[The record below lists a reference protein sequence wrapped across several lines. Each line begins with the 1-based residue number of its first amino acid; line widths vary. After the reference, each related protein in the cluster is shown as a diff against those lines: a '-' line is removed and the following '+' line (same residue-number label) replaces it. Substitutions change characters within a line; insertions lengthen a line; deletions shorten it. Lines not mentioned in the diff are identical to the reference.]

1 MLRKN
6 RKIELIRK
14 VPLFA
19 GCSKKELERI
29 SMIADEID
37 FRSGKT
43 LIKEGAPGREFF
55 VLADGTAEISRKGK
69 RIDTAGPGEFFGEMA
84 LLTDQPRNATV
95 TTTSDGRRARHHS
108 GELPQPRREQPADR
122 AQGDAGGRRPP
133 AAGRDLA
140 AQNSSRL
147 RRSWRSIASRISRSS
162 SSSYGIPDAS
172 KSFA

>member
-1 MLRKN
+1 VFRRQSVYARATVLRKN
-6 RKIELIRK
+6 RKVELIRK
-14 VPLFA
+14 VPLFS

-43 LIKEGAPGREFF
+43 LIKEGTAGREFF

-95 TTTSDGRRARHHS
+95 TTTSDVDALVITAASFRTLVESNPLIALKVMRAV
-108 GELPQPRREQPADR
+108 ADR
-122 AQGDAGGRRPP
+122 LPP
-133 AAGRDLA
+133 SA
-140 AQNSSRL
+140 
-147 RRSWRSIASRISRSS
+147 I
-162 SSSYGIPDAS
+162 
-172 KSFA
+172 